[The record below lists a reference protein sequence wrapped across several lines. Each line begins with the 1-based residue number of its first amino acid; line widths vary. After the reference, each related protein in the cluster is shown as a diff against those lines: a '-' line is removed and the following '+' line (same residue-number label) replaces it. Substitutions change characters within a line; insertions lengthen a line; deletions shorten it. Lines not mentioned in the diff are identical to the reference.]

1 MRIFPILGWMLFPG
15 CWAVTGPGAV
25 RGPAGGS
32 VAVRCRYQAGYE
44 DYPKFWCREGGLIG
58 LFCSD
63 GVIVQTDGSEA
74 EATRGRVSIR
84 DDRTQ
89 RVFTVTV
96 ENLTPADASTYLCGV
111 RRDWLIDL
119 RDAVELTVS
128 PATSSPSPTER
139 SSSAT
144 VQPASSSS
152 SKPIFIWTTAEEGKS
167 SFSTNQDATSPV
179 SQLSNVHFLLLF
191 IWKVPI
197 LLCIICVNIWYR
209 KNSREMP
216 DRHDE
221 SQQISHIGLT
231 HSI

>member
-1 MRIFPILGWMLFPG
+1 IPETYGPLFLPTSAPRVSLSLSLAG

-128 PATSSPSPTER
+128 P
-139 SSSAT
+139 
-144 VQPASSSS
+144 
-152 SKPIFIWTTAEEGKS
+152 GKS
-167 SFSTNQDATSPV
+167 RRAALETPRPALAPGNTVSAPRPGRLVTPV
-179 SQLSNVHFLLLF
+179 NNAAGRFPVHWVVSRCGGGLQRGKGSGFHPGQLS
-191 IWKVPI
+191 
-197 LLCIICVNIWYR
+197 
-209 KNSREMP
+209 S
-216 DRHDE
+216 
-221 SQQISHIGLT
+221 
-231 HSI
+231 

>member
-1 MRIFPILGWMLFPG
+1 MPCNACNPVSNIQCCSASTEAAPRVSLSLSLAG

-63 GVIVQTDGSEA
+63 GVIVQTDGSE
-74 EATRGRVSIR
+74 
-84 DDRTQ
+84 

-119 RDAVELTVS
+119 RDAAAAKSTGLGTSRRQAAEGSL
-128 PATSSPSPTER
+128 PAMLGAAKHLEPT
-139 SSSAT
+139 
-144 VQPASSSS
+144 
-152 SKPIFIWTTAEEGKS
+152 
-167 SFSTNQDATSPV
+167 
-179 SQLSNVHFLLLF
+179 LS
-191 IWKVPI
+191 
-197 LLCIICVNIWYR
+197 
-209 KNSREMP
+209 
-216 DRHDE
+216 
-221 SQQISHIGLT
+221 GL
-231 HSI
+231 